1 MAAPYGVAGR
11 NRVTHAQPASS
22 RSRSRRRAVHVAAQA
37 NSNSTATKQYV
48 VQAGDSLF
56 DIAFKHGVTLAE
68 LRDANSL
75 KGDKGKGSWAVT
87 ISPGQ
92 ALNLPPNARP
102 AASSD
107 KKEETKFVWP
117 SLPSLPK
124 FNNTAASSKANQP
137 TTVTTAKPR
146 TTTTTTTTKT
156 ATATSASP
164 LPEFYTVKPGDTLED
179 IAERH
184 GTSVAEIKGQNS
196 NRKRLKQVDNNTT
209 PSAAAQTKSAEK
221 GCDSNGGPTSST
233 DPDLWPAN
241 QSAVRTLTRAQ
252 AELMLDGEVSRDSVL
267 CVYAPWCRFC
277 KAMEDDFENFARR
290 LPRGKVGVY
299 CLRGDATPSDREWT
313 REVLNTS
320 TFPTIIAFPASD
332 RSGVGS
338 TAYKYDD
345 DVRTPEALLAFLNG
359 TTGAKYRLD
368 SPAKAKQAVAA
379 APVPVNA
386 VSDPKYKVSL
396 SIGLVACAAAA
407 AAAAAVLAVRD
418 RSLLPKPKTDKMPQ
432 GPTTVTYNSAAE
444 PSSTSEDVESSSGVN
459 KVDPEPHAPKET
471 RERAAAAKE
480 LVSVVGKV
488 PRLVW
493 QIAVGRE
500 KVVKS

>member
-1 MAAPYGVAGR
+1 MR
-11 NRVTHAQPASS
+11 C
-22 RSRSRRRAVHVAAQA
+22 
-37 NSNSTATKQYV
+37 
-48 VQAGDSLF
+48 
-56 DIAFKHGVTLAE
+56 
-68 LRDANSL
+68 
-75 KGDKGKGSWAVT
+75 
-87 ISPGQ
+87 
-92 ALNLPPNARP
+92 ALLCC
-102 AASSD
+102 
-107 KKEETKFVWP
+107 
-117 SLPSLPK
+117 
-124 FNNTAASSKANQP
+124 KANQP

-146 TTTTTTTTKT
+146 TTTTTTTTTNTTTTKT

-407 AAAAAVLAVRD
+407 AAAGVVLAVRD